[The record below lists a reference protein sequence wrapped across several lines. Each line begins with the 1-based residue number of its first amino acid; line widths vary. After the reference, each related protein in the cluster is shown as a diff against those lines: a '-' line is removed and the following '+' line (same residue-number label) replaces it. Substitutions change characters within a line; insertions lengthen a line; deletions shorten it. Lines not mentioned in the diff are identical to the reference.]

1 MQEEWI
7 NFRPKLHS
15 VPVIWYAAR
24 EMKSFAKAANLS
36 TAWGL
41 IKWKLPA
48 HVQWLPD
55 SEFHRDVSLLCLDL
69 LVVKGW
75 WQTTQ
80 HITWIPWMHVTRPLY
95 APVDN
100 KQKPQIRV
108 SQAVI
113 ILLYR
118 WEMRFTVSFS
128 WLLFFMLHFLGKM
141 SWCPPFPLLCALL
154 AASVLSKSPV
164 LKAFFQGE
172 LRHPVCTPEKASG
185 LKKDKL

>member
-113 ILLYR
+113 ILLSLPQSLVYKPEKMR
-118 WEMRFTVSFS
+118 EWAVETIPASLPIWTVPMIYSEMWRIYEQ
-128 WLLFFMLHFLGKM
+128 L
-141 SWCPPFPLLCALL
+141 
-154 AASVLSKSPV
+154 V
-164 LKAFFQGE
+164 LK
-172 LRHPVCTPEKASG
+172 
-185 LKKDKL
+185 